1 MLCLFGYIIVV
12 FSVLGGFM
20 LAGGKPLVLLH
31 VSEFVVIIGVSLGLM
46 VVAST
51 KEVLRSMLKDIK
63 LCLKDNVVS
72 RQMIIELMQLLYEL
86 LMLVRKNGLIA
97 LDEHV
102 ANPGKS
108 AIFTKYSNILS
119 QSELIEFIVNSFRP
133 IIDGRVKPDHI
144 GDLLERELSNRENCA
159 DKSTGVLNLVG
170 DSLPG
175 IGIIAAVLG
184 IINTMNS
191 IADGPE
197 KVGIKVAAAL
207 TGTFLG
213 IFGAYGLVNPLAHRI
228 QSNHESQLMLLKI
241 IATAIAESQKGVLPI
256 MALEYARRQ
265 VDPALQPNAMELEE
279 ILKNSIKK

>member
-12 FSVLGGFM
+12 CSVLGGFM

-108 AIFTKYSNILS
+108 AIL
-119 QSELIEFIVNSFRP
+119 Q
-133 IIDGRVKPDHI
+133 
-144 GDLLERELSNRENCA
+144 
-159 DKSTGVLNLVG
+159 
-170 DSLPG
+170 
-175 IGIIAAVLG
+175 
-184 IINTMNS
+184 NT
-191 IADGPE
+191 
-197 KVGIKVAAAL
+197 V
-207 TGTFLG
+207 
-213 IFGAYGLVNPLAHRI
+213 IF
-228 QSNHESQLMLLKI
+228 
-241 IATAIAESQKGVLPI
+241 
-256 MALEYARRQ
+256 
-265 VDPALQPNAMELEE
+265 
-279 ILKNSIKK
+279 

>member
-1 MLCLFGYIIVV
+1 
-12 FSVLGGFM
+12 
-20 LAGGKPLVLLH
+20 
-31 VSEFVVIIGVSLGLM
+31 
-46 VVAST
+46 
-51 KEVLRSMLKDIK
+51 
-63 LCLKDNVVS
+63 
-72 RQMIIELMQLLYEL
+72 
-86 LMLVRKNGLIA
+86 
-97 LDEHV
+97 
-102 ANPGKS
+102 
-108 AIFTKYSNILS
+108 
-119 QSELIEFIVNSFRP
+119 
-133 IIDGRVKPDHI
+133 
-144 GDLLERELSNRENCA
+144 
-159 DKSTGVLNLVG
+159 
-170 DSLPG
+170 
-175 IGIIAAVLG
+175 
-184 IINTMNS
+184 MNS